1 MLVEYY
7 MEEYDNLDEF
17 INDTPPKPK
26 DALEELCAKYSK
38 TRGTISAEIRM
49 GIDLMR
55 TGMTGL
61 KEVQVKM
68 LSMRQRLLEDSHIL
82 IENLSSVKKAYR
94 NARSSMMEELS
105 TNVQHRYQYNEKN
118 VIIDGKTA
126 NVKEMVDTI
135 ENQITFFVDSI
146 KTVDNVLFGIKTRVE
161 IEKTLGM

>member
-1 MLVEYY
+1 
-7 MEEYDNLDEF
+7 MEDYDNLDEF
-17 INDTPPKPK
+17 INDTPPKAK
-26 DALEELCAKYSK
+26 DPLEELCAKYSV
-38 TRGTISAEIRM
+38 TRGTISNEIRES
-49 GIDLMR
+49 IDLMR
-55 TGMTGL
+55 TGMHGL

-105 TNVQHRYQYNEKN
+105 TSIQHRYQYNEKN